1 MRMNGTRALCALGCV
16 CLSLFAGT
24 FFAKAQ
30 ETEKES
36 AAVTVIDDASVL
48 MEEEIDW
55 IKEVA
60 SDLANDSGWTVVA
73 ASCSDAGG
81 RDSREICEEYF
92 ASYAGGSDGIS
103 LLVDTDN
110 QKMELVAAGEAKKYF
125 TNRKIRNILREADEG
140 FEKED
145 YAQCF
150 FLMLLGAREAYV
162 QGGQSFAAKAF
173 PAMFAALVI
182 VGGVVWIGNIMKLK
196 KNEENDTKE

>member
-1 MRMNGTRALCALGCV
+1 MRMNKAKALCVLGCV
-16 CLSLFAGT
+16 CLQLFAGA
-24 FFAKAQ
+24 FLAKAQ
-30 ETEKES
+30 ETEKET

-55 IKEVA
+55 VKEVA
-60 SDLANDSGWTVVA
+60 SDLAKDSGWTVVA
-73 ASCSDAGG
+73 ASCGDAGG
-81 RDSREICEEYF
+81 RNSREVCEGYF
-92 ASYAGGSDGIS
+92 VSYADGSDGIS
-103 LLVDTDN
+103 CLIDTDN

-173 PAMFAALVI
+173 PAVFAALVI
-182 VGGVVWIGNIMKLK
+182 VGGVVWIENITKLK
-196 KNEENDTKE
+196 KNKENDTEE